1 MIDRCSS
8 QAQSMFQGQVASP
21 LGAMA
26 TLLGL
31 GGLSGCPLEIVRALE
46 GMGWNVQ
53 RLGTLHDAGDEMIG
67 VVLQATEE
75 KLGKAVDV
83 QILLGLIEVCQ
94 AAAEV
99 AWKVEGKTSGAE
111 LLVAHE
117 QKRLQEKMNEWR
129 KFTQKVLVE
138 KVPLVGTAKVIR
150 WPTKLQRRLNEA
162 GDNPALRDS
171 AERTERNRWIY
182 QLKRLLQDGGCPS
195 VRDETMGF
203 ELSRRYG
210 KGRRVNTLR
219 KHVKTWQKVSEW
231 TMATFRRAWPA
242 EPSEFAR
249 YLECRANEPCGR
261 TVPDS
266 VYRTLIFMENA
277 GEIPPE
283 EQLNKSPAVR
293 NVLEEVNMQLSE
305 NSGGVFTKRAWH
317 LPVKVIAEFETVVMD
332 EKAKEYVRCYAWFRL
347 VKTWTGMRFSDTC
360 GLLEE
365 TMELQSFGLTAVL
378 AKTKTTGPGKKV
390 QKLRIWVNVMCWIR
404 HRHWLE
410 VGFDLWKKLGREA
423 GLQGR
428 DFALPCPTRDLSGF
442 TRRMAKYGLASK
454 CSQALFN
461 DLNCEYDGAV
471 VPLLPV
477 GAGLLWTEHS
487 ERATIRTWADAVGIR
502 PEVKKQMGRW
512 MPSSDQAYERT
523 WRANVLRAQ
532 EKIASFIRN
541 RMGGKDVFDEAAVF
555 SAMASKLEEM
565 GLPPGAAEV
574 QIDKL
579 MVFGKGPVP
588 KRVRL
593 TPNGAVFESD
603 DEGEAVA
610 GFGDDGVYPSGPLM
624 GYESMSEDDAGDLAA
639 GEAEVR
645 EAPTHG
651 TYVLSIVCRG
661 QTKTLHRIGECHRV
675 PGIHYS
681 RFEVVGDNPP
691 PASEFHR
698 SCRLCFPRGTGA
710 GEESSG
716 EAEDGEVS
724 SSDSS
729 TSVEESSD

>member
-1 MIDRCSS
+1 
-8 QAQSMFQGQVASP
+8 MFQGQEASP

-26 TLLGL
+26 TLIGL
-31 GGLSGCPLEIVRALE
+31 GGLSGCPLEVVRTLE
-46 GMGWNVQ
+46 GLGWNVQ
-53 RLGTLHDAGDEMIG
+53 RLGTLHDAGDDVIG
-67 VVLQATEE
+67 VVLQTTEE
-75 KLGKAVDV
+75 KLGKGVDV
-83 QILLGLIEVCQ
+83 QVLLGLIEVCH

-99 AWKVEGKTSGAE
+99 AWKLEGKTSGAE

-117 QKRLQEKMNEWR
+117 QKRLQEKVNEWR
-129 KFTQKVLVE
+129 KFAQGKLAE

-150 WPTKLQRRLNEA
+150 WPTKLQRRLSEA
-162 GDNPALRDS
+162 GDNQTLRDS
-171 AERTERNRWIY
+171 AEKTERNRWIL

-195 VRDETMGF
+195 VREEVMGY

-231 TMATFRRAWPA
+231 TMATFRRAWPM

-305 NSGGVFTKRAWH
+305 NSRGVFTKRAWH

-332 EKAKEYVRCYAWFRL
+332 EKAREYVRCYAWFRL

-360 GLLEE
+360 GLLED
-365 TMELQSFGLTAVL
+365 TLSLQSFGLTAVL

-390 QKLRIWVNVMCWIR
+390 QKLRIWVNILCWFR

-410 VGFDLWKKLGREA
+410 VGFDLWKRLGREA
-423 GLQGR
+423 GLQER
-428 DFALPCPTRDLSGF
+428 DFGLPCPTRDLSGF
-442 TRRMAKYGLASK
+442 TRRMANYGIASK

-461 DLNCEYDGAV
+461 DLNCEYEGAM
-471 VPLLPV
+471 VPMLPV
-477 GAGLLWTEHS
+477 GSGLLWTEHS
-487 ERATIRTWADAVGIR
+487 ERATIRTWADAVGIS

-532 EKIASFIRN
+532 ERIASFVRN

-555 SAMASKLEEM
+555 SALASRLEEM

-579 MVFGKGPVP
+579 RTFGKGPTP

-593 TPNGAVFESD
+593 TPEGPVYESEDEEEANVTRADNRVFQKIPALDDENESD
-603 DEGEAVA
+603 DG
-610 GFGDDGVYPSGPLM
+610 L
-624 GYESMSEDDAGDLAA
+624 DDADA
-639 GEAEVR
+639 GEVEVR

-651 TYVLSIVCRG
+651 TYVLSVVGRG